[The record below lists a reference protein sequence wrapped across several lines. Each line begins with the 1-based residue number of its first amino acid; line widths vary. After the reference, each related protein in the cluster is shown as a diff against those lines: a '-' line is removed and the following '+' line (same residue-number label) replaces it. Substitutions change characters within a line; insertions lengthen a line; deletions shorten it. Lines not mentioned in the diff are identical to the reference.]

1 MTREEALEDAR
12 RRVAGGLLAHFDT
25 LEDERSHRLHAL
37 KTQAVALL
45 AEQPAEAERLAR
57 RLLDERERP

>member
-1 MTREEALEDAR
+1 MTPEEREEDAR
-12 RRVAGGLLAHFDT
+12 RRAAGILLARFAT
-25 LEDERSHRLHAL
+25 LEDERSHRLHAI